1 MKRVWLGLLI
11 LGLAPW
17 CQAMET
23 IRLGFHA
30 EARREW
36 TRAEVRGTF
45 DLWAQE
51 LAAKFQIPVRI
62 THYDDVAQLRRD
74 LVEGRL
80 DGVQSDIMS
89 LVRFF
94 EPEDLAEGYA
104 SIMKGGYNLVL
115 YAGASVGGLADLAGK
130 RVVLLE
136 QDEAGALYLETLCL
150 RHYRRACKA
159 VFADIQK
166 APTSNQALMRV
177 FFAKADLA
185 LVHSYGAE
193 IATEMNP
200 RLLRDMRPLAEYRFN
215 SQFYGF
221 YSPRVDKAI
230 RERTLR
236 VMPTL
241 HTYPRGRQLLDIFKI
256 DHLVLVT
263 GAELEPARRLEREY
277 RELSREAGRPG
288 GRETRT
294 AERVAGGRK

>member
-1 MKRVWLGLLI
+1 MKSAWLGLLI

-17 CQAMET
+17 CQAIET

-62 THYDDVAQLRRD
+62 THYDDAAQLRRD

-80 DGVQSDIMS
+80 DVVQSDIMS

-94 EPEDLAEGYA
+94 APEDLAEGYGA
-104 SIMKGGYNLVL
+104 ITRGGYNLVL

-130 RVVLLE
+130 RVVVVE
-136 QDEAGALYLETLCL
+136 QDEAGALFLETLCL
-150 RHYRRACKA
+150 RHYRRACKE

-185 LVHSYGAE
+185 LVHGYGAE
-193 IATEMNP
+193 IAAEMNP

-215 SQFYGF
+215 NQFYGF

-236 VMPTL
+236 VMPAL
-241 HTYPRGRQLLDIFKI
+241 HAYPRGRQLLNIFKI
-256 DHLVLVT
+256 DHLVLAT
-263 GAELEPARRLEREY
+263 PAELEPARRLEREY

-294 AERVAGGRK
+294 AERAMGEKK

>member
-1 MKRVWLGLLI
+1 MKLAWLGLLL

-51 LAAKFQIPVRI
+51 LAAKFQIPVQI
-62 THYDDVAQLRRD
+62 LHYDDAEQLRRD
-74 LVEGRL
+74 FVAGKL
-80 DGVQSDIMS
+80 DGVQTDIMA
-89 LVRFF
+89 LARLFA
-94 EPEDLAEGYA
+94 PEDLAEGY
-104 SIMKGGYNLVL
+104 STVMKGGFNLAL
-115 YAGASVGGLADLAGK
+115 YAGASVGGLTDLAGK
-130 RVVLLE
+130 RVVLLD
-136 QDEAGALYLETLCL
+136 QDEAGATFLETLCL
-150 RHYRRACKA
+150 RHYRRACKE
-159 VFADIQK
+159 VFAEIQK
-166 APTSNQALMRV
+166 TPTSNQALMRV

-185 LVHSYGAE
+185 LVHGYGVE

-200 RLLRDMRPLAEYRFN
+200 RLLSDMRRLAEYRFN

-221 YSPRVDKAI
+221 YSPRVDKAT

-256 DHLVLVT
+256 DHLVLT
-263 GAELEPARRLEREY
+263 TPADLEPARRLEREY
-277 RELSREAGRPG
+277 RELSRAAGRLG

-294 AERVAGGRK
+294 EGGGK